1 MGLQRKDQQH
11 HTYADYLSWPNDV
24 RYELIDGKAYLMA
37 PLAPTISH
45 QTVAGEIH
53 FQLRL
58 ALNDKPCVPLIAPVD
73 VRLPKANEADDAID
87 TVVQPDVMVV
97 CNPAKISERGVRGA
111 PDWVVEVLSP
121 GTASHDQIN
130 KRRTKNVQVSRNT
143 GWFTPPAACS
153 RCTGWKTAYTKAG
166 YAGAG
171 GRNGYQCAAGRY
183 DTLGRAGSALAEA
196 GILNIIAPV
205 ASISTRLSCTKRAR
219 SFSAPPKIPSDE
231 LQAQRIQTVSLSDS
245 YRITITGVIFDKE
258 IMLQDVGSHDEVY
271 R

>member
-24 RYELIDGKAYLMA
+24 HYELIDGDGYLMA

-45 QTVAGEIH
+45 QTVAGEIY

-97 CNPAKISERGVRGA
+97 CDSAKISERGVRGA
-111 PDWVVEVLSP
+111 PDWVVEVLSS

-130 KRRTKNVQVSRNT
+130 RRRT
-143 GWFTPPAACS
+143 
-153 RCTGWKTAYTKAG
+153 YE
-166 YAGAG
+166 
-171 GRNGYQCAAGRY
+171 
-183 DTLGRAGSALAEA
+183 RAGIAEYWLVHPTDRVLA
-196 GILNIIAPV
+196 
-205 ASISTRLSCTKRAR
+205 
-219 SFSAPPKIPSDE
+219 
-231 LQAQRIQTVSLSDS
+231 
-245 YRITITGVIFDKE
+245 
-258 IMLQDVGSHDEVY
+258 VY
-271 R
+271 RLEDDLYGKRDMQELGGETTSSVLPGVTIAWDALVARLPNARV